1 MPQPALHFTTLPV
14 HLLGTHFFNCAQNFK
29 KKKIGRVSVRFHNT
43 LAKKEEEEEEEEEE
57 KMINLVVSREFH

>member
-1 MPQPALHFTTLPV
+1 M
-14 HLLGTHFFNCAQNFK
+14 
-29 KKKIGRVSVRFHNT
+29 RFHNT

>member
-29 KKKIGRVSVRFHNT
+29 KKNRVSVRFHNT

>member
-1 MPQPALHFTTLPV
+1 MPRTL
-14 HLLGTHFFNCAQNFK
+14 K

>member
-29 KKKIGRVSVRFHNT
+29 KKIGRVSVRFHNT
-43 LAKKEEEEEEEEEE
+43 LAKKEEEEEEEE